1 MGKLRPTIPL
11 DMKRQN
17 ENLYRH
23 LSVLIFGASALSFAL
38 APQVHAQSADIFTE
52 GQTESAVG
60 SSEEEKEPEPVDERP
75 SRLAGADIE
84 AYTASRAAVFS
95 MRNRKTDPF
104 GLNQDPS
111 VKPAV
116 RKIASKLP
124 VKRQIALP
132 PKPLSDIVKLIRVTT
147 IMPGEKKF
155 LVGVRS
161 FSEADEFPLIFR
173 GKRMNMKV
181 VEVSSRSILFQNL
194 DNGDKAS
201 LETEMLPPGMM
212 AGGDKMQ
219 PPGLISPLDN
229 VALEVGTSN
238 SLDANN

>member
-75 SRLAGADIE
+75 SRFAGADIE

-132 PKPLSDIVKLIRVTT
+132 PKPLSDISETDTSHHDYAGREKI
-147 IMPGEKKF
+147 PGRGKVVF
-155 LVGVRS
+155 RGRRIS
-161 FSEADEFPLIFR
+161 PYFPRQADEH
-173 GKRMNMKV
+173 
-181 VEVSSRSILFQNL
+181 ESR
-194 DNGDKAS
+194 
-201 LETEMLPPGMM
+201 
-212 AGGDKMQ
+212 
-219 PPGLISPLDN
+219 
-229 VALEVGTSN
+229 
-238 SLDANN
+238 